1 MEKDI
6 YYLTLKDDYGSNIEV
21 ELNKI
26 NTTTIWSDHIVTNLI
41 IVETNKT
48 QSELESLPFVEK
60 VEPERVNGVF
70 C

>member
-26 NTTTIWSDHIVTNLI
+26 NTTTI
-41 IVETNKT
+41 
-48 QSELESLPFVEK
+48 
-60 VEPERVNGVF
+60 
-70 C
+70 